1 MTAST
6 RPHAAKPAP
15 ERPGEVSAP
24 GPTVTLPREE
34 LQVLVHDL
42 RNHLNSLLMNA
53 GAVAAMCKDGGRA
66 ERFVTQLESDGEKCA
81 QALRDLS
88 DRYL

>member
-1 MTAST
+1 MASST
-6 RPHAAKPAP
+6 RHPAAKPAP
-15 ERPGEVSAP
+15 EHRAAP
-24 GPTVTLPREE
+24 GDRVTLPREE

-53 GAVAAMCKDGGRA
+53 GAVAALCRDGGRA
-66 ERFVTQLESDGEKCA
+66 ERFVTQIETDGEKCA

>member
-1 MTAST
+1 MASST
-6 RPHAAKPAP
+6 RHPAAKPAP
-15 ERPGEVSAP
+15 EHHGAP
-24 GPTVTLPREE
+24 GDRVTLPREE

-53 GAVAAMCKDGGRA
+53 GAVAALCRDGGRA
-66 ERFVTQLESDGEKCA
+66 ERFVTQIETDGEKCA